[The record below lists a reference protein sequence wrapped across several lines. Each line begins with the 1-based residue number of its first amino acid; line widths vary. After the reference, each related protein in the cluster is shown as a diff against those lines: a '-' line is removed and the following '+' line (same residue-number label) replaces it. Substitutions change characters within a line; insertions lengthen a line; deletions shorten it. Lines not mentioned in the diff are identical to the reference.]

1 MAKHNETGIKGEQ
14 IAENFLLKKGYK
26 ILHCNWRF
34 GRREVDIIAQQ
45 GNMLVFIEVKT
56 RSSYHFG
63 YPEESVG
70 PKKQGFLKQAAEA
83 FMEMETA
90 YTSARFDT
98 ISILMKNGEV
108 REVIHFEDAFY

>member
-26 ILHCNWRF
+26 ILHRNWRF
-34 GRREVDIIAQQ
+34 GRREVDIIALQ

-56 RSSYHFG
+56 RSSYLFG
-63 YPEESVG
+63 YPEESIG
-70 PKKQGFLKQAAEA
+70 SKKQGFLKQAAEA
-83 FMEMETA
+83 FMETEIA

-98 ISILMKNGEV
+98 ISILMKDGEL
-108 REVIHFEDAFY
+108 REVVHFEDAFY